1 LGAGPNAGPGRMR
14 VHDAATGRPLT
25 PLMMDVADT
34 ASGTIW
40 DAAFSPDGK
49 LLLAACTD
57 GARLYD
63 AVTGQQVGRPLAH
76 TLGVMPVALHPD
88 GKVVATASRAGRS
101 ADRGEVRLWTVA
113 TGRQLGATLEH
124 DGEVHALAFSPDGK
138 LLLTAGARYTTGHG
152 VIRLWDPATG
162 KPAGQAGER
171 P

>member
-1 LGAGPNAGPGRMR
+1 GR
-14 VHDAATGRPLT
+14 
-25 PLMMDVADT
+25 
-34 ASGTIW
+34 S
-40 DAAFSPDGK
+40 
-49 LLLAACTD
+49 
-57 GARLYD
+57 
-63 AVTGQQVGRPLAH
+63 LAH
-76 TLGVMPVALHPD
+76 TLGVMPVAFHPD

-162 KPAGQAGER
+162 KPAGQPWQHPQAIQRIAFR
-171 P
+171 PDDKEVLAVTVKHPRKGAAVIWVVASGKQRQVFAHSGSGWVNRASW